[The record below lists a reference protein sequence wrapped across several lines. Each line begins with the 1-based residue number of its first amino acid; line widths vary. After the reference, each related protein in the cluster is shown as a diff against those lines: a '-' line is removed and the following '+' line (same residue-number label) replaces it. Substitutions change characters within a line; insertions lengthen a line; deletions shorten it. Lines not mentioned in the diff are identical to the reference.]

1 MSNHLPDL
9 YEGHAPI
16 TLHQLFRDAL
26 EAYDDW
32 IDAAEVP
39 SVYHQGNL
47 VSINAVFEH
56 MRGCT
61 DILPHNMVGAIT
73 ERLNKPWSSDNPL
86 DEMSFST
93 AARIMCLLIRKRQ
106 AHQANDIGAFV
117 QRLEK
122 LRPGH
127 KEH

>member
-1 MSNHLPDL
+1 MSNPLPEL

-16 TLHQLFRDAL
+16 TLHQLFREAL

-32 IDAAEVP
+32 IDGTDVP
-39 SVYHQGNL
+39 RAYHQGNPI
-47 VSINAVFEH
+47 SINAVFEH

-61 DILPHNMVGAIT
+61 DILPHNMVSAIT
-73 ERLNKPWSSDNPL
+73 ERLNKPWSRDNPL

-93 AARIMCLLIRKRQ
+93 AARIMCLLVRKRQ
-106 AHQANDIGAFV
+106 ARRADDIGVFMH
-117 QRLEK
+117 RLER

-127 KEH
+127 TER